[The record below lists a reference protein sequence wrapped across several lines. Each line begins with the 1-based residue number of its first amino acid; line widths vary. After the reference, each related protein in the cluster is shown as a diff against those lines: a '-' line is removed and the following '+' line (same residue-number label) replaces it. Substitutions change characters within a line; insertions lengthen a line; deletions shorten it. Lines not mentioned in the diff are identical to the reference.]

1 VIHVP
6 GRCYRRAAVW
16 VGRPWASWRSVS
28 TSVFVVG
35 DDCVGVGDDSIW
47 GFNAHA
53 PLFRSGWF
61 VESLA
66 TQSLISFAVRT
77 RRVPFFHSTPST
89 PPALATMICVAIGV
103 LLSFSPLAHVLGF
116 VPLPAGF
123 LAALAA
129 MIVFY
134 LVLVELGKI
143 RFYRARP
150 PGSPLASRQPPP
162 NTGYITAPPAG
173 ASRAARAAQR
183 PPTNPRR
190 ERRSRHQRP
199 SPRR

>member
-1 VIHVP
+1 
-6 GRCYRRAAVW
+6 
-16 VGRPWASWRSVS
+16 
-28 TSVFVVG
+28 
-35 DDCVGVGDDSIW
+35 
-47 GFNAHA
+47 
-53 PLFRSGWF
+53 
-61 VESLA
+61 
-66 TQSLISFAVRT
+66 
-77 RRVPFFHSTPST
+77 
-89 PPALATMICVAIGV
+89 MGV

-150 PGSPLASRQPPP
+150 PGSPLASRQP
-162 NTGYITAPPAG
+162 NTGAFTAPPAG

-190 ERRSRHQRP
+190 ERRSRHRRP